1 MNSSEALILAVVN
14 ATLQRVQTPLISRV
28 DTIFVSQ
35 ASKEAEAMCLITF
48 LITLGV
54 AVVTHAT
61 EDDVDTA
68 KGLRFLGVGYNILTG
83 NPDGG
88 QLSLG
93 GVDPGLLSVRKIFK
107 LTWDTN
113 KTSVDGLY
121 RVPDQVVFVHRSSC
135 VETTTNEV
143 FSGAKSYQDKLK
155 VDVAASAGYDALL
168 WSVAFSLSA
177 SYEKMEKETKNKH
190 KVFFEKKKVC
200 NNGAARYQLDLAR
213 VEKYSVTKD
222 FAAAVCSLPKEY
234 DQGAYREFIDNWG
247 TDIVL
252 QVVLGTK
259 TTERRESSYTKIAKY
274 AMENIGAS
282 VSASGGYGGFS
293 ASLQVDV
300 SKFKESTTDTT
311 NFTENTVKFTSGGPD
326 MPEPIKL
333 TLMPIYK
340 AVEDSFFSVLD
351 QQYQCKNLAQRK
363 GNFKKILQE
372 YPQIYH
378 VSEPRDPLVRI
389 PLTWPSGT
397 YGLPMTKSG
406 CPKGN
411 FWHQG
416 TRFHDTEDDDSS
428 NSWSDP
434 YDLAG
439 TVSKNNMEQKFCMK
453 TKSKASEFELS
464 WPKGK
469 YCIYKKGDCPE
480 GFGNGYVKWDDEDDD
495 NANNVTGQLPDGNYG
510 RNTRI
515 FFCCRD
521 DGYAT
526 NVINLPTDAPF
537 VLLKSNTHLCQIVN
551 NTKITKEYFR
561 WDNEDRKPHITES
574 GDKHPYL
581 DIDDNNLKI
590 DYCYYYKSP

>member
-1 MNSSEALILAVVN
+1 
-14 ATLQRVQTPLISRV
+14 
-28 DTIFVSQ
+28 
-35 ASKEAEAMCLITF
+35 MCLITF

-68 KGLRFLGVGYNILTG
+68 KGLRFLGVGYNILEG

-93 GVDPGLLSVRKIFK
+93 GVDPGLLSLRKIFK
-107 LTWDTN
+107 LTWDTS

-121 RVPDQVVFVHRSSC
+121 RVPDQVEFTHRSSC

-143 FSGAKSYQDKLK
+143 FSGAMSYQDKLK
-155 VDVAASAGYDALL
+155 VDVKTSGEYDGL
-168 WSVAFSLSA
+168 WSVAFSLSS
-177 SYEKMEKETKNKH
+177 SYQKMEEETTTEH
-190 KVFFEKKKVC
+190 KVFFEKIEVC
-200 NNGAARYQLDLAR
+200 NNGEARYQLDLAQ

-222 FAAAVCSLPKEY
+222 FAAAVCGLPEEY
-234 DQGAYREFIDNWG
+234 DQGDYRKFIDEWG
-247 TDIVL
+247 THVVL
-252 QVVLGTK
+252 EVVLGTK
-259 TTERRESSYTKIAKY
+259 KTERRESSYTKIAKY
-274 AMENIGAS
+274 AMENIEAS
-282 VSASGGYGGFS
+282 VSGSGGYGGFS

-300 SKFKESTTDTT
+300 SKFKKSTIDTT
-311 NFTENTVKFTSGGPD
+311 EFTENTVKFTSGGPD

-333 TLMPIYK
+333 KLMPIDD

-351 QQYQCKNLAQRK
+351 QQYQCENLAQRK
-363 GNFKKILQE
+363 ENFKKILEE
-372 YPQIYH
+372 YPDLNG
-378 VSEPRDPLVRI
+378 VSAPEDPVVRI
-389 PLTWPSGT
+389 PLTWPLGT

-406 CPKGN
+406 CPHGD
-411 FWHQG
+411 FWHEG
-416 TRFHDTEDDDSS
+416 TRYHDTEDELPK
-428 NSWSDP
+428 NKWSDP

-439 TVSKNNMEQKFCMK
+439 RANKKNMEQKFCMK
-453 TKSKASEFELS
+453 TQSKTSKYDLP

-480 GFGNGYVKWDDEDDD
+480 GFGSGYVKWDDEDG
-495 NANNVTGQLPDGNYG
+495 ANKNKFSGQLPDGVYDK
-510 RNTRI
+510 NTKI

-551 NTKITKEYFR
+551 NTKITEEYFR

-574 GDKHPYL
+574 RDKHPYL